1 MHHIEQLPWNFT
13 KHPLL
18 TTGKKTAPFGLLPA
32 RSADTVDII
41 GQVKPSLQSMQSA
54 ASRSGELRSETSM
67 EPAWQ
72 PHPQGCPQVPPG
84 SGRNPNPTTIQGRPP
99 FCDLEVLAPMVDS
112 CPCFGY
118 VWLEI
123 LGYFGMCFWIS
134 DVPWV
139 QTWQTWGPCSH
150 NPKANNLGLIEMQ
163 NSDPMMSHHFRAW
176 QVRLI
181 WLDSSRKDSRTW
193 ACGRNFLEIAETLR
207 KKQKR
212 DDSLTGTWHD
222 KTASTEIIAQTRP
235 EIDFTPKIMVVVP
248 GGHILHW
255 RAPISS
261 WYLPGRMKIPEKSW
275 GILAWWVCDWY
286 L

>member
-139 QTWQTWGPCSH
+139 QTWQGPCSH
-150 NPKANNLGLIEMQ
+150 NPKANNSGLDRNAKQ
-163 NSDPMMSHHFRAW
+163 RSHDVPSFPSMTSQTYLAGFFTERFKNLSLW
-176 QVRLI
+176 KELSWNR
-181 WLDSSRKDSRTW
+181 W
-193 ACGRNFLEIAETLR
+193 NFE

-212 DDSLTGTWHD
+212 DDSLTGTHD